1 MMGSLV
7 AGALAGLVATAPMS
21 LAMEAL
27 HDRLPFHHRHPLP
40 PRRIVDRALGRIGL
54 RADDEERGTLTVVG
68 HFGYGAAT
76 GAVYGALSGALRPP
90 PMPAGIAFGMVV
102 WAVSYLAM
110 LPLVGLFRRPEHE
123 AGERK
128 ALMIAAHAV
137 WGAVLGL
144 LADRLGNSADRRA

>member
-7 AGALAGLVATAPMS
+7 AGAVAGLVATAPMS

-27 HDRLPFHHRHPLP
+27 HKQLAFRHRHPLP
-40 PRRIVDRALGRIGL
+40 PRHIVDRGL
-54 RADDEERGTLTVVG
+54 RMMGLQADEQERGALTVAG

-76 GAVYGALSGALRPP
+76 GAIYGALARPLRPP
-90 PMPAGIAFGMVV
+90 PVPAGIAFGMLV

-110 LPLVGLFRRPEHE
+110 LPLVGLFRRPQRE

-128 ALMIAAHAV
+128 ALMIAAHVV
-137 WGAVLGL
+137 WGAFLGL
-144 LADRLGNSADRRA
+144 LTDRLSSDA